1 MRKVIQNVVSKC
13 ASSALMVYTAMSY
26 LPVYAGDPGP
36 GGVGDES
43 SDGGGQVAS
52 KAGNNTFFG
61 DLQGKNDIMS
71 DVGGTTY
78 GTGGDCM
85 NSIGDTSYFSGG
97 QVIQKVGNSYYVNG
111 KVYKFGIFIP
121 DRSKNF

>member
-1 MRKVIQNVVSKC
+1 MNFLKIFFGS
-13 ASSALMVYTAMSY
+13 
-26 LPVYAGDPGP
+26 
-36 GGVGDES
+36 
-43 SDGGGQVAS
+43 GGQVAS
-52 KAGNNTFFG
+52 KTGNTTFFG

-78 GTGGDCM
+78 GTYGDCM

-111 KVYKFGIFIP
+111 KAYNKIGDTLYGPNGSVWSGNGMTDSDARNLIWH
-121 DRSKNF
+121 DQQHS